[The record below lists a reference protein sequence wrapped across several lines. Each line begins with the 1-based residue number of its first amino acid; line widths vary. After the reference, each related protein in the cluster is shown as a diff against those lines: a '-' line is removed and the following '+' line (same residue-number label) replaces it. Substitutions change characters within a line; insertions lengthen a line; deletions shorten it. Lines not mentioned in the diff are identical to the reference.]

1 MKTMIRRISRTNR
14 HFAMLVLLLGL
25 FCSCSNRVYNIRAGQ
40 KLPKWTEGCLDIHS
54 INSGRG
60 ECTFYILPD
69 GTTMLVDAGEF
80 HNGGVRHPMVE
91 QKPDTLTRPYKV
103 YAEYIKDI
111 LSRSFNRNN
120 VILNG
125 EKNLSIDYALLT
137 HYHMDHMGRLEKDY
151 ERAPEKYIKTGMM
164 ALYDEIPYKKL
175 IDRSYPDYSF
185 DPKLKALKHWS
196 RFVKAKMEQDGMIA
210 EKFELGS
217 DSQFMLVNSPEKYP
231 DFKVINYHVNGL
243 VWNNGEVLDCWEGKA
258 VRENGASTGFLL
270 SYGKFDWFAGGDA
283 GDNGKVERPAAR
295 AIGRSIEAM
304 KGHHH
309 MSWHTMTEEMM
320 DVFRPQV
327 VVNQSFY
334 AHQPWPETMKTVL
347 TTGLPEG
354 QTRDVFLTN
363 LHDST
368 YENEQETL
376 AKVKAYRGHVVIR
389 VLPGG
394 GSFYVYMLDDTDLD
408 FRVKGVYGPYICN

>member
-1 MKTMIRRISRTNR
+1 MKIMTRRTYRLNTL
-14 HFAMLVLLLGL
+14 FFMLVLLLGL
-25 FCSCSNRVYNIRAGQ
+25 FCSCSNRVYNAKSGQ

-125 EKNLSIDYALLT
+125 VKNLSIDYALLT

-164 ALYDEIPYKKL
+164 ALYDELPYKKL

-185 DPKLKALKHWS
+185 NPKLKGLKHWS
-196 RFVKAKMEQDGMIA
+196 RFIKAK
-210 EKFELGS
+210 
-217 DSQFMLVNSPEKYP
+217 
-231 DFKVINYHVNGL
+231 
-243 VWNNGEVLDCWEGKA
+243 
-258 VRENGASTGFLL
+258 
-270 SYGKFDWFAGGDA
+270 
-283 GDNGKVERPAAR
+283 VE
-295 AIGRSIEAM
+295 
-304 KGHHH
+304 
-309 MSWHTMTEEMM
+309 
-320 DVFRPQV
+320 
-327 VVNQSFY
+327 
-334 AHQPWPETMKTVL
+334 
-347 TTGLPEG
+347 
-354 QTRDVFLTN
+354 
-363 LHDST
+363 
-368 YENEQETL
+368 
-376 AKVKAYRGHVVIR
+376 
-389 VLPGG
+389 
-394 GSFYVYMLDDTDLD
+394 
-408 FRVKGVYGPYICN
+408 